1 MTDSQQIVSRI
12 APTPSGFLHIGNAL
26 NFIFTQ
32 HLVKQKHGK
41 LLLRID
47 DLDKIR
53 TRNEYVDDI
62 FENLDWLGIQVVDG
76 PKNTDDF
83 WKNHSQASRTE
94 LYKEFAM
101 SLYERRLAYACDCSR
116 TDVRKLNPSG
126 QYTGH
131 CRDRNLPFEF
141 GQTALRL
148 KTEATSKP
156 LCDFVIWRR
165 DNIPA
170 YHVVSVLDDIRLGVN
185 LIVRGQELF
194 DSSEAQ
200 KILAQK
206 SGLDE
211 FLKIEFVHHPVI
223 KGVDGEKLSKS
234 ANAYS
239 LKEMRATG
247 VTADE
252 IYRRAEEFFGM
263 KLVR

>member
-1 MTDSQQIVSRI
+1 MAFAHQIVSRL

-26 NFIFTQ
+26 NFIYTQ
-32 HLVKQKHGK
+32 HLVKQRRGT

-62 FENLDWLGIQVVDG
+62 FSNLDWLGIHVENQ
-76 PKNTDDF
+76 PKDTDDF

-94 LYKEFAM
+94 TYKTFAL
-101 SLYERRLAYACDCSR
+101 SLYERGLAYACDCSR
-116 TDVRKLNPSG
+116 TGVRKLNPSG
-126 QYTGH
+126 QYTGY

-141 GQTALRL
+141 GETALRL

-170 YHVVSVLDDIRLGVN
+170 YHLVSVLDDIKLGVN

-194 DSSEAQ
+194 DSTEAQ

-206 SGLDE
+206 SGLDD

-223 KGVDGEKLSKS
+223 KGIDGEKLSKS
-234 ANAYS
+234 AHAYS
-239 LKEMRATG
+239 LKEMRTAG

-263 KLVR
+263 KLIR